1 MGKSK
6 QEINTA
12 VILQRIRSGESL
24 KSISET
30 SGISYS
36 RLYRRFKDELQD
48 NKKLDDDV
56 MKEAKVRLCKG
67 ESLRS
72 IANSMQVSYKK
83 LSKELRDLASELKQ
97 GMENGNMYLEKDIE
111 VYGEVLRVGFREATE
126 NLNMTEFA
134 VENSLKRLGNV
145 TYCKGCRH
153 RIRVDLSSSDI
164 IDLIE
169 ANKINKECI
178 EKGYT
183 DKENLDELSASLMLG
198 KYYINKVLKDMGIET
213 YEDCPDSLTQGIIRE
228 YLEGEKITAIADRYN
243 MTRNAIRYRLV
254 NNSKH
259 YREDNASGYVYVIKR
274 GIATGSSLKDI
285 AKQLNI
291 LDTTVVKFMLESG
304 DKELA
309 SRAEKFIG

>member
-1 MGKSK
+1 
-6 QEINTA
+6 
-12 VILQRIRSGESL
+12 
-24 KSISET
+24 
-30 SGISYS
+30 
-36 RLYRRFKDELQD
+36 
-48 NKKLDDDV
+48 
-56 MKEAKVRLCKG
+56 
-67 ESLRS
+67 
-72 IANSMQVSYKK
+72 
-83 LSKELRDLASELKQ
+83 
-97 GMENGNMYLEKDIE
+97 
-111 VYGEVLRVGFREATE
+111 
-126 NLNMTEFA
+126 
-134 VENSLKRLGNV
+134 
-145 TYCKGCRH
+145 
-153 RIRVDLSSSDI
+153 
-164 IDLIE
+164 
-169 ANKINKECI
+169 
-178 EKGYT
+178 
-183 DKENLDELSASLMLG
+183 
-198 KYYINKVLKDMGIET
+198 MGIET